1 MSNLIMASMAFHVV
15 AAVVVLALS
24 ALGGVPSK
32 R

>member
-1 MSNLIMASMAFHVV
+1 MSNLIMASMTFHVV

-24 ALGGVPSK
+24 ALGGNPSK